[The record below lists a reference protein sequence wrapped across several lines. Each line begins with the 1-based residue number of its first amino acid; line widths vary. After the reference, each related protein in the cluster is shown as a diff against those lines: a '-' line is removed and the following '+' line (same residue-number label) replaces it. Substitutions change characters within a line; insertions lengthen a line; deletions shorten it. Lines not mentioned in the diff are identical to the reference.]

1 MCYNVNADLGDDP
14 SEADIL
20 WASSQIDDEI
30 KKTIGLRDEQY
41 VNQFPFEACIV
52 MKHHLAKTIQQ
63 VS

>member
-14 SEADIL
+14 SKADIL